1 MPPHWSPLISL
12 LALLLV
18 ANGVPAVL
26 AVLLSARPPA
36 RPLDG
41 GRRLRDGHPVF
52 GPSKTW
58 RGLIAAL
65 VATPSV
71 AWFWGLGWSLG
82 LAIALGAMAGDL
94 IASFIKRRLGLRS
107 SASVPLLDH
116 LPETLIPA
124 LLAKSVMGLHWLDLG
139 VAAGAFVVLDLLF
152 TPVLKRLATLGR

>member
-1 MPPHWSPLISL
+1 VSPHWNPLISL

-26 AVLLSARPPA
+26 AVLSGRAPSW
-36 RPLDG
+36 PLDG
-41 GRRLRDGHPVF
+41 GRRLRDGRPVF

-65 VATPSV
+65 VVTPSV
-71 AWFWGLGWSLG
+71 AWVLGLGWGLGLT
-82 LAIALGAMAGDL
+82 IALGAMVGDL
-94 IASFIKRRLGLRS
+94 IASFIKRRLGLAS
-107 SASVPLLDH
+107 STSVPLLDH

-124 LLAKSVMGLHWLDLG
+124 LLAKPALGLSALDLG
-139 VAAGAFVVLDLLF
+139 VAAGAFVVLDLLL